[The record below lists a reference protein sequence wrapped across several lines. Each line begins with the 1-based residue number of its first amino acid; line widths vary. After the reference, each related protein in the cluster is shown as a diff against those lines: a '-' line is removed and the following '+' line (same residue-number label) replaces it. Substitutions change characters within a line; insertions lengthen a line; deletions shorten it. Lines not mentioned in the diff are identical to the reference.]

1 MHSDFNF
8 EFLLTLDTP
17 VWVYNKNGLINANQ
31 LAFDLYGFDKK
42 TLQNYSKEDFLV
54 KELNDS
60 GSTNKK
66 IELHKST
73 KGEIFKVK
81 LFTSSIIHEGI
92 EIIAEIIEPVSDEQK
107 TNEDLDIYKTALEA
121 TSDGIILTNIMGN
134 IEWCNQAF
142 LQLTKYSYEDVIG
155 KNCRSFLSSG
165 KIHPSIYAEL
175 WETITAGK
183 VWKGELINQKK
194 TGELYLEYQ
203 TINPVFNNN
212 NEITHF
218 IAVKEDIT
226 AIREY
231 EEDKNNL
238 LLRLQISKGLAEK
251 SLFEKDELVNQL
263 ARNEEK
269 LKKLFAAMQDIILL
283 VDGDNKIV
291 EYNDSTQP
299 YKKYGMV
306 GKKYS
311 EIFSP
316 ELNDL
321 IKKTITKLKNN
332 EKKYNGEV
340 FSNSQNKWFLIR
352 ANKIDGLGDAE
363 DNYLFVISDITKRK
377 ETEIEKKKLSFE
389 YEKVFNGTQ
398 DSLFL
403 IEVIDNEKFRYI
415 RTNLSHQ
422 VLTGLMLK
430 DIQGKYP
437 IDIFE
442 EETAS
447 HYIYQFN
454 KCLIE
459 FKSITF
465 EEEVN
470 FLTGKKILIT
480 TLTPIVENNTS
491 KFIVGSSLDI
501 TEKKKIEFNL
511 IESERRLREII
522 NLVPHFIFAKDI
534 AGNYLI
540 SNNALADALNTSVK
554 DLIGKKDKD
563 FLNNYEQINKSRI
576 EDIEVIVSN
585 KERHIPEEIF
595 VRADGQKRY
604 MQTTK
609 IPFIFN
615 ETSRPAVLGVSV
627 DITNLKST
635 ELSLLENQKKLQRAV
650 DEIAWTNSQ
659 LKIAKEV
666 AEDANRIKSEFL
678 ANMSHE
684 IRTPMNAILG
694 FAEIMLNTTTDIKSK
709 NYLNNILTSG
719 RTLLSLI
726 NDILDLSKIES
737 GNFSIKNEPI
747 SIKSI
752 IDEISLMFR
761 EKVLEKGIDLIVEIN
776 ESFPKAI
783 NMDEIRIRQVLIN
796 LVSNAVKFTSTG
808 SVKIKAYTK
817 YISGD
822 YGKVEFYLIV
832 EDTGIGISNEDL
844 QIIFESFQQSKSLS
858 TKHYGGTGLGLAITK
873 RLVKMMRGSIFVESI
888 LGKGSTFIAVFQDVE
903 ISEKDVTV
911 HSNYEWGNKLVQF
924 SPASVLVVDDI
935 QRNIDVV
942 KEYLAVHNLSVF
954 ETTSAKEGIDIAIKM
969 QPNLIMMDI
978 RMPQLD
984 GYKAL
989 EILKGNENT
998 KHIPVIA
1005 FTASTMKNSIV
1016 DLKEKF
1022 DGFLMKPIQY
1032 NLLVAELKKHLK
1044 HNSVENSAALV
1055 CDEEDDNLSKLI
1067 NEDNIE
1073 AVKVKFLTFKNKFSN
1088 IIVELTEYLDLD
1100 DLEKLIVEIKQFE
1113 KDNDFYIF
1121 ESYINKLYNS
1131 YQSFDIEQVQ
1141 KLLAEYTKKIDTI
1154 NSKLNLLSGN

>member
-1 MHSDFNF
+1 MYSNISFDI
-8 EFLLTLDTP
+8 LLHFDTP
-17 VWVYNKNGLINANQ
+17 VWVYDKNSLIRANKP
-31 LAFDLYGFDKK
+31 AFDLYELDEV
-42 TLQNYSKEDFLV
+42 TLHNYSKNDFFV
-54 KELNDS
+54 KDLNYSDS
-60 GSTNKK
+60 SNKK
-66 IELHKST
+66 FELHKTS
-73 KGEIFKVK
+73 KGKEFKVQVY
-81 LFTSSIIHEGI
+81 SSSVMLEGA
-92 EIIAEIIEPVSDEQK
+92 ELIAEIIEPIDDEQK
-107 TNEDLDIYKTALEA
+107 TNEDLVIYKTALEA
-121 TSDGIILTNIMGN
+121 TSDGIILTNRLGN

-142 LQLTKYSYEDVIG
+142 LQLTEYNYEDVIG
-155 KNCRSFLSSG
+155 KNCRTFLNSG
-165 KIHPSIYAEL
+165 KVHRSIFNEL

-194 TGELYLEYQ
+194 SGELYLEFQ
-203 TINPVFNNN
+203 TINPVFDKN

-226 AIREY
+226 AKREY

-238 LLRLQISKGLAEK
+238 LLRLQVSKGLAEK

-269 LKKLFAAMQDIILL
+269 LKKLFAAMQDVILL
-283 VDGDNKIV
+283 VDGDNKVV
-291 EYNDSTQP
+291 EYHDSTQSFN
-299 YKKYGMV
+299 KYGIV

-311 EIFSP
+311 EIFSS
-316 ELNDL
+316 EVNEL
-321 IKKTITKLKNN
+321 IKKIIIKLKNN
-332 EKKYNGEV
+332 EKKYNGEIY
-340 FSNSQNKWFLIR
+340 SRNQNKWFLIR
-352 ANKIDGLGDAE
+352 ANKIDGLGDAA

-422 VLTGLMLK
+422 YLTGLILK

-442 EETAS
+442 EETAT
-447 HYIYQFN
+447 HYIFQFN
-454 KCLIE
+454 KCLKE
-459 FKSITF
+459 SKSITY
-465 EEEVN
+465 EEEVI

-480 TLTPIVENNTS
+480 TLTPIIESNTS

-540 SNNALADALNTSVK
+540 SNNALADALNTSVIE
-554 DLIGKKDKD
+554 LIGKKDKD

-635 ELSLLENQKKLQRAV
+635 ELSLIENQKKLQKAV

-719 RTLLSLI
+719 KTLLGLI

-737 GNFSIKNEPI
+737 GNFTIKNEPI

-752 IDEISLMFR
+752 IDEIGLMFR
-761 EKVLEKGIDLIVEIN
+761 EKVLEKGIELIIEIQDD
-776 ESFPKAI
+776 FPKAV

-808 SVKIKAYTK
+808 YVKIKGYTK
-817 YISGD
+817 TSNND
-822 YGKVEFYLIV
+822 FGKVEFYLIV
-832 EDTGIGISNEDL
+832 EDTGIGISSEDL

-858 TKHYGGTGLGLAITK
+858 TKHYGGTGLGLTITK
-873 RLVKMMRGSIFVESI
+873 RLVEMMKGNIFVESI
-888 LGKGSTFIAVFQDVE
+888 LGKGSTFITVFRDVE
-903 ISEKDVTV
+903 ISEQDVAV
-911 HSNYEWGNKLVQF
+911 YSNFEWGKKLTKF
-924 SPASVLVVDDI
+924 DPATILVIDDI
-935 QRNIDVV
+935 QKNIDVV
-942 KEYLAVHNLSVF
+942 KEYLIIHNLTIL
-954 ETTSAKEGIDIAIKM
+954 ETISAKEGIDIAIKM
-969 QPNLIMMDI
+969 QPDLIMMDI
-978 RMPQLD
+978 RMPELD

-989 EILKGNENT
+989 EILKNNLIT
-998 KHIPVIA
+998 KNIPVIA
-1005 FTASTMKNSIV
+1005 FTASTMNNNITE
-1016 DLKEKF
+1016 LKKKF

-1032 NLLVAELKKHLK
+1032 NLLISELKEHLKYTIIDNSTNEIVEVDEYNLLNLVGNNIEEVKEKFGLFKAKFSKNIAEL
-1044 HNSVENSAALV
+1044 A
-1055 CDEEDDNLSKLI
+1055 
-1067 NEDNIE
+1067 
-1073 AVKVKFLTFKNKFSN
+1073 
-1088 IIVELTEYLDLD
+1088 EYLDLD
-1100 DLEKLIVEIKQFE
+1100 ELEKLIESIKEFE
-1113 KDNDFYIF
+1113 KEHDFYILEF
-1121 ESYINKLYNS
+1121 YINKLYNS

-1141 KLLAEYTKKIDTI
+1141 KLLAEYSKKIDTLNI
-1154 NSKLNLLSGN
+1154 KLNL

>member
-1 MHSDFNF
+1 MYNDFCF
-8 EFLLTLDTP
+8 DVLLSFNLP
-17 VWVYNKNGLINANQ
+17 VWTYSKNGLINANQ
-31 LAFDLYGFDKK
+31 KALDLYELDKN
-42 TLQNYSKEDFLV
+42 TLQNYSKKDFFI
-54 KELNDS
+54 KELDRFDS
-60 GSTNKK
+60 SNKK
-66 IELHKST
+66 CELHKTS
-73 KGEIFKVK
+73 KGKEFAVK
-81 LFTSSIIHEGI
+81 LINTSVITDGV
-92 EIIAEIIEPVSDEQK
+92 EIITEIIEPLSSEQEPEE
-107 TNEDLDIYKTALEA
+107 NFDIYKTALEA
-121 TSDGIILTNIMGN
+121 TSDGIILTNTTGN
-134 IEWCNQAF
+134 IEWCNKAF
-142 LQLTKYSYEDVIG
+142 LQLTEYSYEDVIG
-155 KNCRSFLSSG
+155 KNCNAFLSSG
-165 KIHPSIYAEL
+165 KVHPSIFNEL
-175 WETITAGK
+175 WSTITAGK

-194 TGELYLEYQ
+194 SGDLYLEFQ
-203 TINPVFNNN
+203 TINPVFNKNN
-212 NEITHF
+212 KITHF

-226 AIREY
+226 AKREY
-231 EEDKNNL
+231 EEEKNNL
-238 LLRLQISKGLAEK
+238 LLRLQVSKGLAEK
-251 SLFEKDELVNQL
+251 SLFEKEELVNQL

-283 VDGDNKIV
+283 VNGDNIIV
-291 EYNDSTQP
+291 EYHDSTQSF
-299 YKKYGMV
+299 KKYGMV
-306 GKKYS
+306 GKKYYD
-311 EIFSP
+311 IFSS
-316 ELNDL
+316 EVNDF
-321 IKKTITKLKNN
+321 IKKTIIKLKNS
-332 EKKYNGEV
+332 EKKYNGEIY
-340 FSNSQNKWFLIR
+340 SKTQKKWFLIK
-352 ANKIDGLGDAE
+352 ANKINGLGDTE
-363 DNYLFVISDITKRK
+363 DNFLFVVSDVTKRK

-430 DIQGKYP
+430 DIKGKYP
-437 IDIFE
+437 LDIFE

-454 KCLIE
+454 KCLKE
-459 FKSITF
+459 SKSITY
-465 EEEVN
+465 EEEVT
-470 FLTGKKILIT
+470 FLTGKKVLIT
-480 TLTPIVENNTS
+480 TLTSIVESDTS

-540 SNNALADALNTSVK
+540 SNNALADALNTSVNE
-554 DLIGKKDKD
+554 LIGKKDKD

-635 ELSLLENQKKLQRAV
+635 ELSLIENQKKLQKAV

-694 FAEIMLNTTTDIKSK
+694 FAEIMLNTTTDLKSK

-719 RTLLSLI
+719 KTLMGLI

-737 GNFSIKNEPI
+737 GNLSIKNEPI
-747 SIKSI
+747 NIKSI
-752 IDEISLMFR
+752 VDEIGLMFR
-761 EKVLEKGIDLIVEIN
+761 EKVLEKGIDLIIEIN
-776 ESFPKAI
+776 ENFPKSI
-783 NMDEIRIRQVLIN
+783 NIDEMRIRQVLIN

-808 SVKIKAYTK
+808 YVKIKAYTK
-817 YISGD
+817 SINGD
-822 YGKVEFYLIV
+822 SGKVEFYIIV

-858 TKHYGGTGLGLAITK
+858 TKHYGGTGLGLTITK
-873 RLVKMMRGSIFVESI
+873 RLVEMMRGHIFVESI

-903 ISEKDVTV
+903 ISEQTVTV
-911 HSNYEWGNKLVQF
+911 KRNYEWGNKLTKF
-924 SPASVLVVDDI
+924 TPASVLVVDDI
-935 QRNIDVV
+935 QKNIDVV
-942 KEYLAVHNLSVF
+942 KEYLVIHNLNIL

-969 QPNLIMMDI
+969 QPDLIMMDI
-978 RMPQLD
+978 RMPELD

-989 EILKGNENT
+989 EILKSNVST

-1005 FTASTMKNSIV
+1005 FTASTMKNNIV
-1016 DLKEKF
+1016 ELKEKF

-1032 NLLVAELKKHLK
+1032 KLLISELKKHLK
-1044 HNSVENSAALV
+1044 YNTVENSESV
-1055 CDEEDDNLSKLI
+1055 VSDEEGDNLSKLI
-1067 NEDNIE
+1067 DEDNIE
-1073 AVKVKFLTFKNKFSN
+1073 DVKAKYLEFKNRYSKN
-1088 IIVELTEYLDLD
+1088 IVELAKYLDLD

-1113 KDNDFYIF
+1113 KENDFYIL
-1121 ESYINKLYNS
+1121 ESYITKLYNS

-1141 KLLAEYTKKIDTI
+1141 KLLAEYAKIIETI
-1154 NSKLNLLSGN
+1154 NIKLSL